1 MYYMWC
7 INYIRVGYRMLS
19 RDYRL
24 KLTEICCKI
33 RLNRYVTLD
42 EMIWKQNLC
51 DANKHA
57 AGIAERIIG
66 Y

>member
-1 MYYMWC
+1 M
-7 INYIRVGYRMLS
+7 IIVKNDDLLLFQGRMLS

-33 RLNRYVTLD
+33 KLKRHVTLD
-42 EMIWKQNLC
+42 EMIWKQKLC

-57 AGIAERIIG
+57 AGIAERFTS
-66 Y
+66 

>member
-1 MYYMWC
+1 
-7 INYIRVGYRMLS
+7 MLS

-24 KLTEICCKI
+24 RLVEICCRI
-33 RLNRYVTLD
+33 RLKRKVTL
-42 EMIWKQNLC
+42 EERIWKQKLC

>member
-1 MYYMWC
+1 
-7 INYIRVGYRMLS
+7 MLS